1 LSDSPDDAWF
11 AEQTQQEVAEWQE
24 IEARYSGLLRA
35 KGIELGA
42 DMYDHLHDADDQFS
56 MMMCRR
62 VRLAYLRAKIAS
74 ACWEKLHAEEAKGAQ
89 SEHKGPSKR
98 ATRTPDE
105 DGEASINWA
114 KRVRE

>member
-1 LSDSPDDAWF
+1 LSDSPDAAWF

-74 ACWEKLHAEEAKGAQ
+74 ACWEKLQGEGAN
-89 SEHKGPSKR
+89 SDDPGPSKR
-98 ATRTPDE
+98 DARAANT
-105 DGEASINWA
+105 DGDIYAHI
-114 KRVRE
+114 

>member
-1 LSDSPDDAWF
+1 MSDSPDTAWF
-11 AEQTQQEVAEWQE
+11 AEQTQQEVAKWQE

-35 KGIELGA
+35 RGIEFGT

-74 ACWEKLHAEEAKGAQ
+74 ACWEKLQGEGANSQRMTKDRAKRDA
-89 SEHKGPSKR
+89 R
-98 ATRTPDE
+98 ASNT
-105 DGEASINWA
+105 DGDTSRNWA
-114 KRVRE
+114 KRLRE